1 MGIFAKFLYSLRH
14 CMVKIMSEGIVYDSS
29 LENKV
34 TDLVESMEVYIDAT
48 EGIPYI
54 EILPIQWSLYANTK
68 ELAKEIM
75 VNYSPIL
82 GNYLIAVATALAEC
96 NREWLRISV
105 TSLKMMLDI
114 RYQLYGI
121 ES

>member
-1 MGIFAKFLYSLRH
+1 MVRH
-14 CMVKIMSEGIVYDSS
+14 FMVKIMSEGIVYDSS

-34 TDLVESMEVYIDAT
+34 IDLVESMEVYIDAT

-96 NREWLRISV
+96 NREWLRISA
-105 TSLKMMLDI
+105 TSLKMMLEI